1 MHKTYRAEV
10 YQTTNIINIPLNMKS
25 IINHVHGR
33 NVEIPAEYA
42 HLIRMKTRETLADEY
57 NVCIR
62 TFRYWITTKCPEIPK
77 YKLLSPQEVL
87 LIYLAIGWP
96 PLS

>member
-1 MHKTYRAEV
+1 MK
-10 YQTTNIINIPLNMKS
+10 QIIYYLNGKS
-25 IINHVHGR
+25 
-33 NVEIPAEYA
+33 VEIPAEYA
-42 HLIRMKTRETLADEY
+42 NLIRMKTRETLADEY

>member
-1 MHKTYRAEV
+1 
-10 YQTTNIINIPLNMKS
+10 MKS
-25 IINHVHGR
+25 IIYHVHGR

-42 HLIRMKTRETLADEY
+42 HLMRMKTRETIADEY
-57 NVCIR
+57 GISIR